1 LKNTESPEAHVFT
14 PQTFLA
20 ALLLIVVS
28 MLCWGSW
35 PNLLKALPGWRLEYF
50 YFDYTFGF
58 LVTVFVWGATLG
70 PHGSAGG
77 GFLTQLADAGGREA
91 GSAFLGGL
99 LWNMGNILLL
109 NAIMIAGL
117 AVAFPVASV
126 LAVILGV
133 GIGYWSQPIGNTTW
147 LVAAVAVLALA
158 AFANAAAYRNLSQ
171 VSGPGTVRGLV
182 LSLAAGI
189 LVGSFPPFIG
199 RAITGPDALDAYR
212 VTTFFALGASIATFV
227 GMPLLLTKPLIGD
240 QGTLQGYFTGK
251 PLSHIFGLLAGAIWC
266 TGTVANFAS
275 AGLVGVAISWGIGSG
290 APMVGALWGIFL
302 WKEFKGASR
311 KANVLI
317 IISMVLYIV
326 GVVMVANSYRSG

>member
-1 LKNTESPEAHVFT
+1 MFT

-58 LVTVFVWGATLG
+58 LITVLVWGATLG

-77 GFLTQLADAGGREA
+77 GFVAQLSEAGGREA

-99 LWNMGNILLL
+99 LWNVGNILLL

-133 GIGYWSQPIGNTTW
+133 GIGYWSQPIGNPTW
-147 LVAAVAVLALA
+147 LVAAVVVLALA
-158 AFANAAAYRNLSQ
+158 AFANAASYRSLGQ
-171 VSGPGTVRGLV
+171 TAGPGTVKGLV
-182 LSLAAGI
+182 LALAAGI
-189 LVGSFPPFIG
+189 LVGLFPPFIG
-199 RAITGPDALDAYR
+199 RAITGPYALDAYR
-212 VTTFFALGASIATFV
+212 VTTFFTLGASLATFA
-227 GMPLLLTKPLIGD
+227 GMPLLLARPLIGD
-240 QGTLQGYFTGK
+240 RGTLQGYFAGTAK
-251 PLSHIFGLLAGAIWC
+251 SHIFGLLAGAIWC

-275 AGLVGVAISWGIGSG
+275 AGVVGVAISWGIGSG

-317 IISMVLYIV
+317 IVSMVLYIL
-326 GVVMVANSYRSG
+326 GVIMVANSYRSR